1 MFCRIVCILITNPTG
16 CSLCEM
22 NHTSLSYPKVIDFIV
37 NELRFRRAISDIVN
51 ENGLLRVRVKRQT
64 GAQENVTA
72 DNVFLV
78 GPSPLTSDRGLE
90 AVTFVQS
97 SSGEVINGTELTEAV
112 QNNGPSLAQE
122 VCCFSMYLVLTP
134 VILYDNSTS

>member
-1 MFCRIVCILITNPTG
+1 
-16 CSLCEM
+16 M
-22 NHTSLSYPKVIDFIV
+22 NHTSLSYPKVIEFII

-64 GAQENVTA
+64 GAQQNVTA

-122 VCCFSMYLVLTP
+122 VCCFSMYLVLTRI
-134 VILYDNSTS
+134 ILYDNSTS

>member
-1 MFCRIVCILITNPTG
+1 MRG

-64 GAQENVTA
+64 GAQQNVTA

-78 GPSPLTSDRGLE
+78 GPSPLIGDRGLE

-122 VCCFSMYLVLTP
+122 VCCFSMYLVLTHI
-134 VILYDNSTS
+134 ILYDNSTS

>member
-1 MFCRIVCILITNPTG
+1 M
-16 CSLCEM
+16 CEM
-22 NHTSLSYPKVIDFIV
+22 NHTSLSYPKVIEFII

-64 GAQENVTA
+64 GAQQNVTA

-122 VCCFSMYLVLTP
+122 VCCLSMYLVHNF
-134 VILYDNSTS
+134 I

>member
-1 MFCRIVCILITNPTG
+1 MRG

-22 NHTSLSYPKVIDFIV
+22 NHTSLSYPKVIDFII

-64 GAQENVTA
+64 GAQQNVTA

-122 VCCFSMYLVLTP
+122 VCCFSMYLVL
-134 VILYDNSTS
+134 NSHNFI